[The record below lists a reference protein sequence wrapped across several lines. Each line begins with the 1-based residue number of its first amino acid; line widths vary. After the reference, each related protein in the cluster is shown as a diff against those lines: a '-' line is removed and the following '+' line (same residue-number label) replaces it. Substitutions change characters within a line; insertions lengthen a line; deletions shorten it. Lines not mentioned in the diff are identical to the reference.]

1 MSGDRYGVTT
11 GSVEEISNYLELKLL
26 LPLLS
31 RPELNSFISDY
42 CPEKKSSEI
51 LITRLET
58 QVTRPLRGLIKSLPK
73 TYRDTLIKGCEKT
86 EKTEETPANLRELLD
101 LLFPIAGL
109 LQSTQSVWPASNS
122 VTGAG
127 AGAAG
132 DVVGSIKP
140 KSRVSKLSLPELLKE
155 IQENLNPLDLLIQL
169 FLKLSLAERIDLL
182 KTQEDKTYYPLLYTA
197 LHTARPDIFLRP
209 ESALLLA
216 RGHSPKATETSPST
230 GKPDSPSPA

>member
-42 CPEKKSSEI
+42 CSEKKSPEI
-51 LITRLET
+51 LITRLEN
-58 QVTRPLRGLIKSLPK
+58 QVTRPLRDLIKSLPK
-73 TYRDTLIKGCEKT
+73 TYRDTLIKGC

-122 VTGAG
+122 VTG

-169 FLKLSLAERIDLL
+169 FLKLSLAEQIDLL